1 MRFNERIAG
10 MSAGMAAV
18 IYVMLPNIDEG
29 RGMQVITYASLWLIT
44 SMLIGWIAD
53 ELVRIQRKRN
63 SLDII
68 SKRPTRGNRD
78 RLPTDIKI
86 KRGAWVITFPVEE
99 KVME

>member
-10 MSAGMAAV
+10 LGAGMAAV
-18 IYVMLPNIDEG
+18 IYMMLPDIDEG

-63 SLDII
+63 SLDIM

-86 KRGAWVITFPVEE
+86 KRGAWVISFPVEE
-99 KVME
+99 RVR

>member
-1 MRFNERIAG
+1 MQFNERIAG
-10 MSAGMAAV
+10 MSAGVAAV

-63 SLDII
+63 SLDIM
-68 SKRPTRGNRD
+68 SKRTTRGNRD

-86 KRGAWVITFPVEE
+86 KRGAWVISFPVE
-99 KVME
+99 KVVD

>member
-10 MSAGMAAV
+10 MGAGMAAV
-18 IYVMLPNIDEG
+18 IYMMLPDIDEG
-29 RGMQVITYASLWLIT
+29 RGMQVITFASLWLIT
-44 SMLIGWIAD
+44 SMLIGWTAD

-63 SLDII
+63 SLDIM

-86 KRGAWVITFPVEE
+86 KRGAWVISFPVEE
-99 KVME
+99 RVR